1 MGRPARFRAGTG
13 RRPKPR
19 DPGSGDTRARVGA
32 HRDAPGP
39 PGHGLRARP
48 LEPERP
54 GRGTHRARPRRR
66 VAEGRRDDPRR
77 RRRGRDRGDDGAG
90 RGRIAVPRAARAADD
105 GGGGGRARGRER
117 ARPDARHGHDP
128 RQPRQRGG
136 RPADGRLRRKHGHV
150 GADRCSARGCSS
162 PGRSAV
168 RHGRRRPGRTL
179 GIGHRTGPLECGQG
193 PRSCA
198 ARGAREGA
206 LPPRLAERR
215 QEPQRDPARR
225 IRGDLGRA
233 RERER
238 RFARRSRPRARRF
251 ATRSRRPTRVSRS
264 RSRPRR
270 QASSRGPTTRPR
282 ACWTRSHSCPRGRS
296 P

>member
-1 MGRPARFRAGTG
+1 MGRPARFRVAAG

-54 GRGTHRARPRRR
+54 GRGTHRARSRRR
-66 VAEGRRDDPRR
+66 VAEGGRDDPRR

-105 GGGGGRARGRER
+105 RGGGGRARGRER
-117 ARPDARHGHDP
+117 ARPEARDGLDP

-136 RPADGRLRRKHGHV
+136 RSADGRLRRQHGHV
-150 GADRCSARGCSS
+150 GADRRAARGCDA
-162 PGRSAV
+162 RRRNVV
-168 RHGRRRPGRTL
+168 RHGRGRARRALR
-179 GIGHRTGPLECGQG
+179 IGHRTRQIECGQG
-193 PRSCA
+193 PRPRA
-198 ARGAREGA
+198 ARGACEDS
-206 LPPRLAERR
+206 LPARLVERR

-225 IRGDLGRA
+225 IRGHLGRA
-233 RERER
+233 WERER
-238 RFARRSRPRARRF
+238 ASRGARGGERRRF

-264 RSRPRR
+264 PSRPRR
-270 QASSRGPTTRPR
+270 RTSSRGPTTRQR
-282 ACWTRSHSCPRGRS
+282 GCWTRSRSCPRARS
-296 P
+296 R